1 LDNGDKR
8 DLYNGFGDSL
18 ARAVEFVA
26 VPAVFGFL
34 GHVLDGAVGTA
45 SVFTVGFV
53 VFAFVGTV
61 VRSYYA
67 YEAAMK
73 EHEARSPW
81 RRPPVATPTPAA
93 STAPGA
99 VVTPTPAASTAPGA
113 VVTPTPTARRGWG
126 PAGG

>member
-1 LDNGDKR
+1 MDNGDKR

-26 VPAVFGFL
+26 VPAVFGFF

-45 SVFTVGFV
+45 SIFTVAFV
-53 VFAFVGTV
+53 VFAFAGTM

-73 EHEARSPW
+73 EHETRSPW
-81 RRPPVATPTPAA
+81 RRPPVATTTTVAG
-93 STAPGA
+93 TAPGGVA
-99 VVTPTPAASTAPGA
+99 TPTPA
-113 VVTPTPTARRGWG
+113 RRPGWG
-126 PAGG
+126 RAEE

>member
-1 LDNGDKR
+1 MDNGDKR

-34 GHVLDGAVGTA
+34 GHVLDGAVGTG
-45 SVFTVGFV
+45 SLFTVVLV
-53 VFAFVGTV
+53 VFALAGTF

-73 EHEARSPW
+73 EHEARLPW
-81 RRPPVATPTPAA
+81 RRPAPAPNLPVPTTPILVDGGAGEA
-93 STAPGA
+93 APGG
-99 VVTPTPAASTAPGA
+99 VGT
-113 VVTPTPTARRGWG
+113 